1 MKTSTMLAL
10 RPTVGLGIYFRLAL
24 CLVLLPALVCGC
36 ENNGGSESGST
47 AIEDMAET
55 DEQANED
62 ASPWVGRWL
71 FTITEQTTDFH
82 PFLLQ
87 IEERQGQ
94 RGLQIIDR
102 APRPEFKEWKLKGA
116 AFKPDGMQLAIDTG
130 NVTLIFEGTMYD
142 DEVFLGVVHPEDTPL
157 PTPARFVKYPETSLR
172 GFETPQPTDGVEAFQ
187 KARQAED
194 TVAAMETFIKENKN
208 SPLVEQAYETLIVE
222 EIASKAD
229 PERIQTLKT
238 EMEAATG
245 RWGNQLKMESMFTL
259 ASLLVDEPNYREIQG
274 NTLNELSEMLG
285 NEAPEQIQLRW
296 DMLKGKYLLN
306 SESGEEQK
314 AGEEMLLGLLESQ
327 PFDFNAILALA
338 KYYELQN
345 QPQKAL
351 ALYAKLAVAPGM
363 SRMVGNIADPQS
375 GDEVSL
381 LSKTRALF
389 EGSDEKFDAF
399 LDETYEEVAFYFL
412 PEEKPET
419 SLSANRRI
427 PLLEL
432 FTGAM
437 CPPCVAGDLAVGGVE
452 QTFPAPEA
460 IVVRYHQHIPG
471 PDPLTNSVGEN
482 RFSYYGG
489 RGTPA
494 LYINGDTW
502 ESVGG
507 YLVHAERHYANLM
520 PYVADLLSQPSYIK
534 IDLNAKAEGESIA
547 ITAKASELS
556 DSRTNL
562 KLRLLLVEPLIHYE
576 APNGIRLHEMVVRD
590 SPGGLAGKAAEGAS
604 VSVETSVNVAELK
617 TKLEKQLSAF
627 EENRGY
633 TFETKPLD
641 MNSFRVIAF
650 IQDDSSKEIL
660 QSAISPVVT
669 LSGQDKPAKEEAKPE
684 AEKKPAA
691 EEKPAADKAE
701 KPAEKPA
708 EKEEMKAEEKPA
720 ATPEAKP
727 ENTKS
732 PAAADKPADSDKPAE
747 AKTESNEPEAKAE
760 TETDSKPADSKP
772 AEETEN
778 AN

>member
-10 RPTVGLGIYFRLAL
+10 RPTAGLGIYFRLAL

-351 ALYAKLAVAPGM
+351 GLYAKLAVAPGM

-660 QSAISPVVT
+660 QSAISPVVA

-720 ATPEAKP
+720 ATPETKP